1 MADCDQALHAQRLG
15 ACSDALELGDANS
28 AGLVQVDIDL
38 DAMPVGDTEDD
49 VELRL
54 GVAVQGRRVDATDDL
69 DAFANGRFHHFGSTG
84 AGHHTGLGEGHQ
96 FDLDQILVRLPG
108 FEDGAQVVQARGGVH
123 VDMAAH
129 GQGAVRRCLADQRLG
144 ALDDRRGAGQLAL
157 LHGQAF
163 SQGGHRLVRAPTV
176 TDEALVQVDM
186 AVDEPGRASR
196 PSRSTVSRAAVG
208 ARCGPMWVMRPCFT
222 AMCSGRPS
230 SSMALMNSRSFM
242 TGLGPFADG

>member
-186 AVDEPGRASR
+186 AVDEPRQGQQAFEVDGFAGRRRGTLRSDVGDAPMLHGDVQRQAIFVDGIDELTVVHDR
-196 PSRSTVSRAAVG
+196 PWPL
-208 ARCGPMWVMRPCFT
+208 C
-222 AMCSGRPS
+222 
-230 SSMALMNSRSFM
+230 
-242 TGLGPFADG
+242 